1 LTSPVV
7 LKSALDWAAVWHKD
21 QKRKYPGVDVPY
33 ISHVA
38 GVAMI
43 LARHGFA
50 DEVVTAGALH
60 DVMEDCGISYDELA
74 SKFGTSVADLVRHV
88 SETDKS
94 LPWEERKRLYLEHFS
109 KKPWEA
115 QAITLADKIDN
126 FLSIIVCARSW
137 GDPWAMFKRG
147 RDAQMGRFRDLLAR
161 AERLPPHP
169 LIDEYR
175 RTLALLEELL

>member
-1 LTSPVV
+1 MASPPL

-38 GVAMI
+38 GVASI
-43 LARHGFA
+43 LSRHGFRE
-50 DEVVTAGALH
+50 EVVAAGVLH
-60 DVMEDCGISYDELA
+60 DVMEDCGISHEELTA
-74 SKFGTSVADLVRHV
+74 KFGSAVADLVRHV
-88 SETDKS
+88 SEEDKS
-94 LPWEERKRLYLEHFS
+94 LGWEERKRAYLEHFS

-126 FLSIIVCARSW
+126 FQSIIVCAKTW

-147 RDAQMGRFRDLLAR
+147 RDAQLGRFRDLLAR
-161 AERLPPHP
+161 AESLAPHP

-175 RTLALLEELL
+175 RTLALLEELQ